1 MVSNAAHNL
10 ANNSRETEKAQQRQL
25 IVNSP
30 KGMPVSWAGERW
42 LLAICGAIM
51 MVMMVCLVTSK
62 IDVTNANHQLQNVQ
76 AKVNQVSNSN
86 ANERQLIAQLT
97 SESNLN
103 RAANKYGFTDANTSV
118 RNVNK

>member
-30 KGMPVSWAGERW
+30 KGMPVSWAGERR

-86 ANERQLIAQLT
+86 PNERQLIAQLT

>member
-10 ANNSRETEKAQQRQL
+10 AERSNKQNDQASSQVT
-25 IVNSP
+25 ISNPS
-30 KGMPVSWAGERW
+30 GMPVSWTGERR
-42 LLAICGAIM
+42 LLAVCGAIVMAM
-51 MVMMVCLVTSK
+51 MICLVTTK
-62 IDVTNANHQLQNVQ
+62 IEVTSANHQLQNVQ
-76 AKVNQVSNSN
+76 AKVSKVSNSN

-103 RAANKYGFTDANTSV
+103 RAAKKYGFTDANTSV

>member
-10 ANNSRETEKAQQRQL
+10 ANDSRETEKAQQRQL

>member
-10 ANNSRETEKAQQRQL
+10 AENTKQENKQAQQK
-25 IVNSP
+25 ITVNNP
-30 KGMPVSWAGERW
+30 DGMPVSWAGERR
-42 LLAICGAIM
+42 LLAVCFAVV
-51 MVMMVCLVTSK
+51 MVMMICLVSAKIEVTS
-62 IDVTNANHQLQNVQ
+62 ANHQLQNVQ
-76 AKVNQVSNSN
+76 AKVSKVSNSN

-103 RAANKYGFTDANTSV
+103 RAAKKYGFTDANTSV